1 LTVTVVTGAS
11 AGIGRSIAVRLAR
24 RGDPV
29 ALLARRKPQLDW
41 IAGQIAEAGGQALA
55 LACDVT
61 DAAQVREAM
70 RETEK
75 RLGRIERL
83 VANAGGGSPASV
95 DDFHAADVAAT
106 LDLNVVG
113 VAHCIEAVLPDM
125 LARRSGH
132 LVAVSSLAALRG
144 LPSAAA
150 YGAAKAALDNLM
162 ESLRVDL
169 AGRGVDVTVIAP
181 GPVRNEAKS
190 KKSRLFSI
198 DLAAATDAIERAI
211 DRRTAYA
218 AFPATV
224 AWAARLGRLLPIP
237 IYDRLVAGRGK
248 PPKRPAGE

>member
-1 LTVTVVTGAS
+1 MTVTVVTGAS
-11 AGIGRSIAVRLAR
+11 AGIGRSIALRLAR

-29 ALLARRKPQLDW
+29 ALLARRKSKLDDLAGE
-41 IAGQIAEAGGQALA
+41 IAAAGGQALA
-55 LACDVT
+55 LECDVT
-61 DAAQVREAM
+61 DAAQVRDAM
-70 RETEK
+70 RETEQ

-83 VANAGGGSPASV
+83 VANAGGGARASV
-95 DDFHAADVAAT
+95 DDFRAADVAAA

-132 LVAVSSLAALRG
+132 LVAVSSLAAVRG

-150 YGAAKAALDNLM
+150 YSAAKAALDNLM

-181 GPVRNEAKS
+181 GQVRKNAKS

-198 DLAAATDAIERAI
+198 DREDAVTAIERAI
-211 DRRTAYA
+211 DRRAAYA
-218 AFPATV
+218 AFPAAV

-237 IYDRLVAGRGK
+237 LYDRLLAGRGAK
-248 PPKRPAGE
+248 PKRND